1 METIIIQPKSKK
13 ELEFVA
19 EMLKR
24 LNIKIKILSQE
35 EKKDYGLG
43 IAIDEGLQTKSVS
56 KDSVL
61 NHLRNVIG
69 FLNRANLINRIV
81 QICGTGQFLKMP
93 IRV

>member
-35 EKKDYGLG
+35 EKEDYGLG

-56 KDSVL
+56 KDSIL
-61 NHLRNVIG
+61 NHLR
-69 FLNRANLINRIV
+69 
-81 QICGTGQFLKMP
+81 K
-93 IRV
+93 

>member
-61 NHLRNVIG
+61 NHLR
-69 FLNRANLINRIV
+69 
-81 QICGTGQFLKMP
+81 K
-93 IRV
+93 

>member
-35 EKKDYGLG
+35 EKEDYGLG
-43 IAIDEGLQTKSVS
+43 MAIDEGLQTKSVS

-61 NHLRNVIG
+61 NHLR
-69 FLNRANLINRIV
+69 
-81 QICGTGQFLKMP
+81 K
-93 IRV
+93 

>member
-35 EKKDYGLG
+35 EKEDYGLN

-61 NHLRNVIG
+61 NHLR
-69 FLNRANLINRIV
+69 
-81 QICGTGQFLKMP
+81 K
-93 IRV
+93 

>member
-35 EKKDYGLG
+35 EKEDYGLG

-61 NHLRNVIG
+61 NHLR
-69 FLNRANLINRIV
+69 
-81 QICGTGQFLKMP
+81 K
-93 IRV
+93 

>member
-35 EKKDYGLG
+35 EKED
-43 IAIDEGLQTKSVS
+43 
-56 KDSVL
+56 
-61 NHLRNVIG
+61 
-69 FLNRANLINRIV
+69 
-81 QICGTGQFLKMP
+81 
-93 IRV
+93 